1 MVAHLANALDE
12 TRDLLQVAGEAQ
24 STGLELLPCRQIL
37 LVILGLCMLSA
48 ALRSHHSSHATRLRS
63 WLGLLP
69 FTMRRQNTELTLLL
83 SVVLQP
89 MS

>member
-24 STGLELLPCRQIL
+24 STGLELLPCRQNL
-37 LVILGLCMLSA
+37 LVYFY
-48 ALRSHHSSHATRLRS
+48 SSHATRLRS

-83 SVVLQP
+83 SIVLEP